1 MEIKLINLPD
11 RRVIKAGTI
20 IFYSPTGE
28 VIFFENLRDYL
39 DYLDQLE
46 NNDID

>member
-1 MEIKLINLPD
+1 MDTKLVSLPD

-39 DYLDQLE
+39 DYLDELE
-46 NNDID
+46 NHDIN